1 MRKILRIITVAFL
14 AFLFI
19 SSLISIYSLY
29 DLNAKN
35 IIRSFDIRT
44 PIVYGSL
51 SLLSLLFNVSKLF
64 TYKIYTKKVYNF
76 LRLGDFAFI
85 ISAFVYL
92 IFSVFQFIVKSI
104 SYANSSKQILILP
117 IVLFFI
123 IFCIVLFF
131 DNLKYQKEIE
141 DREQLKM
148 QNFIDE
154 IGIEKR

>member
-64 TYKIYTKKVYNF
+64 TYKIYTKKVYKF

-92 IFSVFQFIVKSI
+92 IFSVFQFIAKSI

-131 DNLKYQKEIE
+131 DNLKYQREIE